1 MAANSHYLYGLGGFH
16 GEKGNAWQARAT
28 VYRLS
33 RNVSEW
39 KPAPPLPTPVA
50 ESIYASISDDIHVIG
65 GKSPN
70 NHSKNIDTKKHYILI
85 GNNDW
90 ETAAPAT
97 INRNSAAGTVLND
110 RIYVIGGRQI
120 GNNTRKARNLSF
132 AEVYDPSLDK
142 WEKIRPMPQA
152 LAGLTA
158 TPLNG
163 KIIVTGGEA
172 FGPNGNW
179 RTGSVSSAIWS
190 YNPIS
195 DLWRRE
201 AKLIKTRHGHGAVTI
216 GDILYIIGGAA
227 KVGPQDTLSSMIQL
241 SWNY

>member
-1 MAANSHYLYGLGGFH
+1 MAANSNYLYGLGGFH
-16 GEKGNAWQARAT
+16 GVKGNAWQAKAT

-33 RNVSEW
+33 RNENEW
-39 KPAPPLPTPVA
+39 MPAPPLPSPIA
-50 ESIYASISDDIHVIG
+50 ESIYASISDNIHVIG

-70 NHSKNIDTKKHYILI
+70 SHSKNIDTNKHFVFC
-85 GNNDW
+85 GNTDW
-90 ETAAPAT
+90 ETAAPAS
-97 INRNSAAGTVLND
+97 ISRNSAAGTVANN
-110 RIYVIGGRQI
+110 RVYVIGGRQI

-179 RTGSVSSAIWS
+179 RTGSVSSVVWS
-190 YNPIS
+190 YNPIN
-195 DLWRRE
+195 DLWKRE
-201 AKLIKTRHGHGAVTI
+201 AKLAEARHGHGAVAI
-216 GDILYIIGGAA
+216 GEVLYIIGGAA

-241 SWNY
+241 NWNY